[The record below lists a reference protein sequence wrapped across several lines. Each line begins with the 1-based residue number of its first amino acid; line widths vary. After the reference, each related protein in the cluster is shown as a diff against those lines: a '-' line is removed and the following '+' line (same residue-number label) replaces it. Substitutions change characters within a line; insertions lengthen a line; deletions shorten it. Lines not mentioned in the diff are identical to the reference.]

1 MSSSYPGGY
10 DNLSARTDASPA
22 TPDAH
27 ATDHTDE
34 RNAINAIESELGLD
48 PSGAAA
54 TVRARLDT
62 LDTTVAGKENTGVAA
77 ALVDDLSGVTN
88 ATTAR
93 TNLGLGTAAVK
104 DAPATGNATTSQVVL
119 GTDTRLTDTR
129 TPSSTLS
136 HASTHASAG
145 ADPITIANT
154 QVTGLGTMSTQAAS
168 SVAITGGTVSGI
180 TDLAVADG
188 GTGSS
193 SAADARTALGVAIGT
208 NVQAWDQDLADIA
221 DLTRAKG
228 DLIAGSATAWGDLA
242 VGANDTFLVAD
253 SGQSLGL
260 KWANASTSRTALGL
274 GGSATLNVGTA
285 ASTVAAGDDTR
296 LNTRPVSVYVIPNGT
311 SATTGTG
318 KAYFEIPALLNG
330 MSLTAVA
337 MSNVVTSSSGIPT
350 FQVYRLRQ
358 GATPTVAHAAVAML
372 STAVSVDAGEY
383 RSSTAATAAVIDT
396 ANNTIATGDLI
407 RFDCTVAGT
416 GCQGVVITLTFSA

>member
-1 MSSSYPGGY
+1 VSSSYPGGY

-48 PSGAAA
+48 PSGASA
-54 TVRARLDT
+54 TVRARLDA
-62 LDTTVAGKENTGVAA
+62 LDTTVAGKEATGVAA

-88 ATTAR
+88 APTAR
-93 TNLGLGTAAVK
+93 TN
-104 DAPATGNATTSQVVL
+104 
-119 GTDTRLTDTR
+119 
-129 TPSSTLS
+129 
-136 HASTHASAG
+136 
-145 ADPITIANT
+145 
-154 QVTGLGTMSTQAAS
+154 
-168 SVAITGGTVSGI
+168 
-180 TDLAVADG
+180 
-188 GTGSS
+188 
-193 SAADARTALGVAIGT
+193 
-208 NVQAWDQDLADIA
+208 
-221 DLTRAKG
+221 
-228 DLIAGSATAWGDLA
+228 
-242 VGANDTFLVAD
+242 
-253 SGQSLGL
+253 
-260 KWANASTSRTALGL
+260 LGL
-274 GGSATLNVGTA
+274 GGSATLNVGSA

-311 SATTGTG
+311 SATTGVG

-330 MSLTAVA
+330 MTLTAVA

>member
-1 MSSSYPGGY
+1 MSSNYPGAL
-10 DNLSARTDASPA
+10 DNLTARTDSSTA
-22 TPDAH
+22 TPNAH

-34 RNAINAIESELGLD
+34 RDAINAIETELGLD
-48 PSGAAA
+48 PSGASA
-54 TVRARLDT
+54 TVRARLDA
-62 LDTTVAGKENTGVAA
+62 LDTTVAGKEATGVAA

-88 ATTAR
+88 APTAR
-93 TNLGLGTAAVK
+93 TNLGL
-104 DAPATGNATTSQVVL
+104 
-119 GTDTRLTDTR
+119 
-129 TPSSTLS
+129 
-136 HASTHASAG
+136 
-145 ADPITIANT
+145 
-154 QVTGLGTMSTQAAS
+154 
-168 SVAITGGTVSGI
+168 
-180 TDLAVADG
+180 
-188 GTGSS
+188 
-193 SAADARTALGVAIGT
+193 AIGT
-208 NVQAWDQDLADIA
+208 NVQAWDQDLTDIA
-221 DLTRAKG
+221 GLTRAKG

-253 SGQSLGL
+253 SAQSLGL

-296 LNTRPVSVYVIPNGT
+296 LNTRPVSVYVVPNGT
-311 SATTGTG
+311 SATTGVG

-330 MSLTAVA
+330 MTLTAIA

-358 GATPTVAHAAVAML
+358 GGTPTVAHAAVAML

-396 ANNTIATGDLI
+396 SNNTVATGDLI